1 MQWKTRAPAIL
12 WLPIELTRELRQ
24 NVLPTPPDSS
34 GIPILVCMNTVIDN
48 KNKRTALE
56 STEEITVYVGTHSF
70 SGEGTERRKRKSWGF
85 CSQMIKL

>member
-1 MQWKTRAPAIL
+1 MKWKTRAPAIL

-24 NVLPTPPDSS
+24 NVLPTPPDNS

-56 STEEITVYVGTHSF
+56 STEEITVMWEPTASQGKEQK
-70 SGEGTERRKRKSWGF
+70 EGRENPGAFVPK
-85 CSQMIKL
+85 

>member
-12 WLPIELTRELRQ
+12 WLPIELTRGLRQ

-34 GIPILVCMNTVIDN
+34 GIRILVCMNTVIDN

-56 STEEITVYVGTHSF
+56 STEEITVMWEPTASQGKEQK
-70 SGEGTERRKRKSWGF
+70 EGRENPGAFVPK
-85 CSQMIKL
+85 